1 MSWGWNKYTSKYMGA
16 WMWQSTIP
24 STYDTYDSRRHGT
37 CGRMTG
43 VAGGGGAWQRSISF
57 SCAFLSLSD
66 PLRTA
71 LCVFIIVLSHLIYHQ
86 ILSLTQPPFTH
97 PVTFVFS
104 IPISP
109 SRPISLPLPTSGQKF
124 EISQLTQ
131 SIRMVGM
138 VKNPREWWSQKRKEL
153 EGTRVPPP
161 PPPPPRLPAAFM
173 IPAIVEPLDLKEK
186 QLVEKIEEE
195 KTQQRVEMRR
205 WWVLLC
211 TMKTNDG

>member
-1 MSWGWNKYTSKYMGA
+1 MQQYGIKLYVHS
-16 WMWQSTIP
+16 QCLF
-24 STYDTYDSRRHGT
+24 SRSMATVDLILMR
-37 CGRMTG
+37 
-43 VAGGGGAWQRSISF
+43 IS
-57 SCAFLSLSD
+57 LSLSD
-66 PLRTA
+66 TLRTA
-71 LCVFIIVLSHLIYHQ
+71 LCVFIVLSHLIYHQ

-97 PVTFVFS
+97 PATFVFS

-161 PPPPPRLPAAFM
+161 PPSPRLPAAFM
-173 IPAIVEPLDLKEK
+173 IPAIVEPLDRGDSFLFVPFTMFVEEVVEWVDLK
-186 QLVEKIEEE
+186 LDFLA
-195 KTQQRVEMRR
+195 TRSFFCLFCLSGR
-205 WWVLLC
+205 
-211 TMKTNDG
+211 

>member
-1 MSWGWNKYTSKYMGA
+1 
-16 WMWQSTIP
+16 
-24 STYDTYDSRRHGT
+24 
-37 CGRMTG
+37 
-43 VAGGGGAWQRSISF
+43 
-57 SCAFLSLSD
+57 
-66 PLRTA
+66 
-71 LCVFIIVLSHLIYHQ
+71 
-86 ILSLTQPPFTH
+86 
-97 PVTFVFS
+97 
-104 IPISP
+104 
-109 SRPISLPLPTSGQKF
+109 
-124 EISQLTQ
+124 
-131 SIRMVGM
+131 MVGM